1 MIEVDG
7 SLLEG
12 GGQILR
18 MALSYSAILGIPT
31 RVFNIRAKRRNPGLS
46 HQHLKTVEAVAQMCK
61 GEINSLNIGS
71 SEVML
76 NPNRLLGGSY
86 DINIGT
92 AGSISL
98 MLQCLAPI
106 ATFSEYP
113 TMLEIQGGTN
123 VRWSPPISFLDH
135 VIWEVYRNMGY
146 KGCLMVL
153 REGFYPK
160 GGGSIKSEIK
170 PVESISPIQMSSKT
184 VDFANAIS
192 ICGRLPKH
200 VAERQAFAT
209 KNKLK
214 EAGIKCEIDVKALSG
229 KFLPYS
235 PGSIICIWAS
245 TPMVFIGSSSMGER
259 GKPAEKV
266 GEEAAQFFLNEI
278 KSKAAVDRYTGD
290 NIILWAS
297 LASGKTDFTVSELTK
312 HTLTAIELAQIFTEA
327 DIKVDKIGR
336 GARIQISGIGFRNR
350 YAI

>member
-46 HQHLKTVEAVAQMCK
+46 HQHLKTVEVVAQMCK
-61 GEINSLNIGS
+61 GEINNLNIGS
-71 SEVML
+71 SEVIL
-76 NPNRLLGGSY
+76 NPNILQGGTY
-86 DINIGT
+86 DVNIGT
-92 AGSISL
+92 AGSVTL

-106 ATFSEYP
+106 ATFSESP

-135 VIWEVYRNMGY
+135 VIWEVYRFMGF
-146 KGCLMVL
+146 KGSLMVL

-160 GGGSIKSEIK
+160 GGGFIKSKIN
-170 PVESISPIQMSSKT
+170 PVKRISSLQASSKQ
-184 VDFANAIS
+184 VDFVNGIS
-192 ICGRLPKH
+192 MCGRLPKH

-209 KNKLK
+209 KSKLK
-214 EAGIKCEIDVKALSG
+214 EAGLNCEMDVKVLLG
-229 KFLPYS
+229 KSSPFS
-235 PGSIICIWAS
+235 PGSIVCIWADS
-245 TPMVFIGSSSMGER
+245 PMVFIGSSSMGER
-259 GKPAEKV
+259 GKLAEKV
-266 GEEAAQFFLNEI
+266 GEEAAKFFLNEI
-278 KSKAAVDRYTGD
+278 KSNAAVDRYTGD

-297 LASGKTDFTVSELTK
+297 LASGKTDFTVSELTE
-312 HTLTAIELAQIFTEA
+312 HTLTAIKLAQIFTDA
-327 DIKVDKIGR
+327 DIKVDNIER

-350 YAI
+350 YVI